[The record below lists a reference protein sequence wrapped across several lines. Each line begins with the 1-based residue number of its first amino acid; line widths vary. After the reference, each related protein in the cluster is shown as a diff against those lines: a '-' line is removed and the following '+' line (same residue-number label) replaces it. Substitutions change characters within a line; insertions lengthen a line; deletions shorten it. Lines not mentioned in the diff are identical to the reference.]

1 LRAVLFDLGGTLIK
15 TAPIPEIFHRILAT
29 HGVKVKVQPN
39 QQDLEEIMAQTSL
52 DDYRLPF
59 EEFWRIYNAKVLRRM
74 GLKGNLDKL
83 TDAVSDEWWDH
94 ADLKL
99 HPDVRDTFKALRKK
113 NLKIGLV
120 TNGFRKDIEE
130 ILSRTGLAGQF
141 DVTVGIDDVGKPK
154 PEKEIFLCALKRLNI
169 SPNQALFVGDN
180 PQADY
185 EGAKAVGIKPLLID
199 RDNAVCV
206 PYKKIANLTE
216 VLKYI

>member
-15 TAPIPEIFHRILAT
+15 TAPIPEIFHRILAV

-39 QQDLEEIMAQTSL
+39 QQDLEEIMAQTGL

-59 EEFWRIYNAKVLRRM
+59 EKFWRIYNAKALRRM

-83 TDAVSDEWWDH
+83 ADAVSDEWWDH

-99 HPDVRDTFKALRKK
+99 HADVRDTLKALRKK

-120 TNGFRKDIEE
+120 TNGFRKDLEE

-154 PEKEIFLCALKRLNI
+154 PEKEIFLYALKRLGV
-169 SPNQALFVGDN
+169 SASQALFVGDH

-185 EGAKAVGIKPLLID
+185 EGAKAVGMKPLLVD
-199 RDNAVCV
+199 RDNTACG
-206 PYKKIANLTE
+206 PFEKIAALTE

>member
-15 TAPIPEIFHRILAT
+15 TAPIPEIFHRILVA

-39 QQDLEEIMAQTSL
+39 QQDLDEITAQTSL
-52 DDYRLPF
+52 DDYGLPY
-59 EEFWRIYNAKVLRRM
+59 EEFWRIYNAKALRRM

-83 TDAVSDEWWDH
+83 ADTVGDEWWDN

-99 HPDVRDTFKALRKK
+99 HADVRDTLKALRKK

-154 PEKEIFLCALKRLNI
+154 PEKEIFLYALKRLNI
-169 SPNQALFVGDN
+169 SPSQALFVGDH

-185 EGAKAVGIKPLLID
+185 EGAKVVGMKPLLVD
-199 RDNAVCV
+199 RDNTVCR
-206 PYKKIANLTE
+206 PFEKITDLTE